1 MKNESKTKNSVRNI
15 LYGIF
20 LKLVNIIVPFI
31 IRTILIYYLGMEYA
45 GLNSLFV
52 SILQVLNIAE
62 MGVSYAMLVNMYKPI
77 ATDDLD
83 TLCCLLN
90 IYKKYYRLIG
100 FVIFCIGLLISPF
113 IPQLVAGE
121 VPKGVNLIIIY
132 LMNLMGTVLS
142 YWLFAYRA
150 SILQAY
156 QRSDIENKVRLIVN
170 LSQYILQIFVLIYI
184 RSYYIYL
191 IISLLFQIICNVTIA
206 VVSKIKYPQIKA
218 RGKLSKEETT
228 KINKQI
234 SDLFYGKFGMVITL
248 SVDSIVISAF
258 LGLISLGIYQNYY
271 YIVTSIIGFFT
282 IFYQSIRAAIG
293 QNLVTKTIDEN
304 YKDFRIILY
313 IGSCLLTFATSNL
326 VSLYQPF
333 ITLWVG
339 KENLLDITCVF
350 LFGLYLLVYEFANII
365 MLYRDVAGLWHTD
378 RFRSL
383 ITAFVNLFLNI
394 VLVRIIGIYGIL
406 LSTIIAYVLIY
417 IPWGYDRV
425 FKELFRREMKKET
438 TVVIAKYVI
447 LAVFSS
453 AVSFI
458 LSNNVTL
465 TNIYWELLLKLF
477 IATTVS
483 ICIMLIFNLEM
494 SKIVLMKVKTQ
505 VSRK

>member
-20 LKLVNIIVPFI
+20 LKLINIIVPFI

-170 LSQYILQIFVLIYI
+170 LLQYILQIFVLIYT

-206 VVSKIKYPQIKA
+206 VVSKIKYPQIRA
-218 RGKLSKEETT
+218 MGKLPKEETT

-234 SDLFYGKFGMVITL
+234 FDLFYGKFGMVITL

-339 KENLLDITCVF
+339 KENLLDIICVF

-438 TVVIAKYVI
+438 TMVIVKYVI

-458 LSNNVTL
+458 VSNNVTL

-477 IATTVS
+477 IATIIS

-505 VSRK
+505 INRK